1 MRAFSISKLFVL
13 ITGSLLLC
21 LTVSP
26 AAVAGARSA
35 GGGNEPGVQAAATEE
50 AVVDPALFS
59 ALEYRSIGP
68 FRGGRSTTVAGIAD
82 EPDTYYMGTTGG
94 GVWKTTD
101 SGITWANISDGFFD
115 VASVGA
121 IDVADSDLNV
131 IYVGTG
137 SACPRGNVSI
147 GRGVY
152 KSTDAGKTWTFKGLR
167 AAGQIARIHVHPTNP
182 DLVYLAVLGNPF
194 GPTEERGVY
203 RSQDGGETWE
213 KILYVSDT
221 TGAVDLSMNPS
232 NPREIYAAF
241 WRVER
246 KPWTVL
252 DASEDGGI
260 YKTTDGGATW
270 KKLAGGLP
278 QGLTGRIGV
287 SVSPANPE
295 RVYALVSAHDPE
307 GGIYRSEDAGTTWRR
322 INRDRDLRTRH
333 WYYSHITA
341 DPNDA
346 DTVYVMNA
354 GFYRSVDAGASFQ
367 PIRVGHGDTHD
378 LWINPEDSETMILAD
393 DGGAEITGNG
403 GRSWSSLY
411 NQPTAEI
418 YRLTVDN
425 QFPYRVYGA
434 QQDNSTLSMRS
445 DGRGTMQ
452 DWYTVG
458 GCESGHIAVD
468 PRDPNVV
475 YAGCYIGMLSR
486 YDHSTGESADVD
498 VYPVLVDGVAPR
510 ELEYRFQWNAPV
522 VISQH
527 DPNVVYYTSQVV
539 HRSTDEGMSW
549 ESISPDLTT
558 NDPEKQELPGG
569 PLQHDHTSVEVY
581 NTIFAFAE
589 SPHTPEEL
597 WTGSDDGLIHLSRDR
612 GTTWANV
619 TPPQMP
625 TEGTVNALAVSP
637 HRPGRVIA
645 TVYNYRMNDFA
656 PYVFKTD
663 DNGTTWESLT
673 DGTNGIPADTPVR
686 VVREDPDRPGLLY
699 AGTEFGMYISFDDG
713 GEWQPFQ
720 LNLPITPV
728 TDLVVHEQDLVVSTQ
743 GRSFWILD
751 DLTPLHEITDAVAA
765 APAHLF
771 APRAAIRTGGRGARQ
786 ATIHYYFA
794 DAPADE
800 VTLEILDASGEVVR
814 SFTGRAGADD
824 ESGSADD
831 SRGGGRF
838 GGSSSLGAAAGM
850 NQFIWNLQYEPP
862 ELIPDALIY
871 IGYHGGP
878 IATSGSY
885 TVRLTSGEW
894 SQEQALEVLRDP
906 RRDDVTQADLEE
918 QFELQIRLRDLLAES
933 HAAIKTV
940 LSVREQ
946 AMSLAKRA
954 DEAGMGTDLLDR
966 ARNLGEQLTAVEDVL
981 VQTKSEARQD
991 PINFPPM
998 LDNQI
1003 GYLYR
1008 YVVSSYGKPT
1018 QAAYDR
1024 FTDLSAKLGCQTA
1037 EIDML
1042 ISLDVEQFNT
1052 AAAELGLGGVIL
1064 PKK

>member
-1 MRAFSISKLFVL
+1 MRARAISKLFVL
-13 ITGSLLLC
+13 IIGSLILC
-21 LTVSP
+21 LAVSP
-26 AAVAGARSA
+26 AALAGAQSSDSGA
-35 GGGNEPGVQAAATEE
+35 GPGAQASGTAEPAFDET
-50 AVVDPALFS
+50 LFS
-59 ALEYRSIGP
+59 AMGYRSIGP
-68 FRGGRSTTVAGIAD
+68 FRGGRSTTVTGIAD
-82 EPDTYYMGTTGG
+82 EPETYFMGTSGG

-101 SGITWANISDGFFD
+101 SGITWVNISDGFFD

-121 IDVADSDLNV
+121 IDVADSDPNV

-152 KSTDAGKTWTFKGLR
+152 KSTDAGKTWTFMGLR
-167 AAGQIARIHVHPTNP
+167 DAGQIARIHVHPTNP
-182 DLVYLAVLGNPF
+182 ELVYLAVLGNPF

-203 RSQDGGETWE
+203 RSPDGGETWE

-221 TGAVDLSMNPS
+221 TGAVDLSINPS
-232 NPREIYAAF
+232 NPREMYAAF
-241 WRVER
+241 WRAER

-260 YKTTDGGATW
+260 YKTTDGGDTW
-270 KKLAGGLP
+270 KKLGGGLP

-322 INRDRDLRTRH
+322 INRDRNLRTRH

-341 DPNDA
+341 DPNDEN
-346 DTVYVMNA
+346 TVYVMNA

-367 PIRVGHGDTHD
+367 SIRVGHGDTHD
-378 LWINPEDSETMILAD
+378 LWINPNDSQTMILAD

-403 GRSWSSLY
+403 GQSWSSLY

-418 YRLTVDN
+418 YRVTVDN

-458 GCESGHIAVD
+458 GCESGHVAVD

-527 DPNVVYYTSQVV
+527 DPNVLYYTSQVV
-539 HRSTDEGMSW
+539 HRSIDEGMSW

-589 SPHTPEEL
+589 SPHSPDEL

-612 GTTWANV
+612 GATWTNV
-619 TPPQMP
+619 TPSQMP
-625 TEGTVNALAVSP
+625 PEGTVNALDVST
-637 HRPGRVIA
+637 RQPGRVIA

-656 PYVFKTD
+656 PYVFKTED
-663 DNGTTWESLT
+663 YGASWESLS
-673 DGTNGIPADTPVR
+673 DGSNGISADTPVR
-686 VVREDPDRPGLLY
+686 VVREDPDRQGLLY
-699 AGTEFGMYISFDDG
+699 AGTEFGMFVSFNDG
-713 GEWQPFQ
+713 GAWQPFQ
-720 LNLPITPV
+720 LNLPVTPV

-751 DLTPLHEITDAVAA
+751 DLTPLHEMTAQMAT

-771 APRAAIRTGGRGARQ
+771 APRAAIRTGGRGAR
-786 ATIHYYFA
+786 AAVIHYYFA
-794 DAPADE
+794 ETPGGE
-800 VTLEILDASGEVVR
+800 VTLDVLDASGEVVN
-814 SFTGRAGADD
+814 SFTGRPGVD
-824 ESGSADD
+824 ESGEGGG
-831 SRGGGRF
+831 RGGGRF
-838 GGSSSLGAAAGM
+838 GGTPRLEASAGM
-850 NQFIWNLQYEPP
+850 NQFTWNLQYEPP
-862 ELIPDALIY
+862 ELIPGALIY
-871 IGYHGGP
+871 IGYSGGP
-878 IATSGSY
+878 IAAPGNY

-894 SQEQALEVLRDP
+894 SQEQAFEVLRDP
-906 RRDDVTQADLEE
+906 RREDVTQADLEE
-918 QFELQIRLRDLLAES
+918 QFELQVQLRDLLAES

-940 LSVREQ
+940 RSIREQ

-954 DEAGMGTDLLDR
+954 DEAGMGSDLLDK
-966 ARNLGEQLTAVEDVL
+966 ARDLDEQLSVVEEVL
-981 VQTKSEARQD
+981 VQTKSEGRQD

-1024 FTDLSAKLGCQTA
+1024 HVDLAAQLGCQTA
-1037 EIDML
+1037 ELDML
-1042 ISLDVEQFNT
+1042 ISLDVAQFNE

-1064 PKK
+1064 PKE

>member
-1 MRAFSISKLFVL
+1 
-13 ITGSLLLC
+13 
-21 LTVSP
+21 
-26 AAVAGARSA
+26 
-35 GGGNEPGVQAAATEE
+35 
-50 AVVDPALFS
+50 
-59 ALEYRSIGP
+59 
-68 FRGGRSTTVAGIAD
+68 
-82 EPDTYYMGTTGG
+82 
-94 GVWKTTD
+94 
-101 SGITWANISDGFFD
+101 
-115 VASVGA
+115 
-121 IDVADSDLNV
+121 
-131 IYVGTG
+131 
-137 SACPRGNVSI
+137 
-147 GRGVY
+147 
-152 KSTDAGKTWTFKGLR
+152 
-167 AAGQIARIHVHPTNP
+167 
-182 DLVYLAVLGNPF
+182 
-194 GPTEERGVY
+194 
-203 RSQDGGETWE
+203 
-213 KILYVSDT
+213 LYVSET

-241 WRVER
+241 WRAER

-260 YKTTDGGATW
+260 YKTTDGGETW
-270 KKLAGGLP
+270 KKLGGGLP

-307 GGIYRSEDAGTTWRR
+307 GGIYRSEDAGTTWSR
-322 INRDRDLRTRH
+322 INRNRNLRTRH

-354 GFYRSVDAGASFQ
+354 GFYRSIDAGTSFQ

-378 LWINPEDSETMILAD
+378 LWINPADSKTMILAD
-393 DGGAEITGNG
+393 DGGAEITNNG
-403 GRSWSSLY
+403 GLSWSSLY

-418 YRLTVDN
+418 YRVTVDN

-434 QQDNSTLSMRS
+434 QQDNSTLSMSS

-486 YDHSTGESADVD
+486 YNHSTGESADVD

-522 VISQH
+522 VISRH
-527 DPNVVYYTSQVV
+527 DPTVIYYTSQVV

-549 ESISPDLTT
+549 EAISPDLTT

-589 SPHTPEEL
+589 SPHSADEL
-597 WTGSDDGLIHLSRDR
+597 WTGSDDGLVHVSRDR
-612 GTTWANV
+612 GATWTNV

-625 TEGTVNALAVSP
+625 TEGTVNAIDVST

-656 PYVFKTD
+656 PYVFKTED
-663 DNGTTWESLT
+663 FGATWESIT
-673 DGTNGIPADTPVR
+673 DGTNGIPSDTPVR
-686 VVREDPDRPGLLY
+686 VVREDPDRAGLLY
-699 AGTEFGMYISFDDG
+699 AGTEFGMYTSFDDG
-713 GEWQPFQ
+713 VSWQPFQ
-720 LNLPITPV
+720 LNLPVTPV
-728 TDLVVHEQDLVVSTQ
+728 TDMVVHEQDLVVSTQ

-751 DLTPLHEITDAVAA
+751 DLTPLHEITDAVAE

-771 APRAAIRTGGRGARQ
+771 APRAAIRTGGRGARP
-786 ATIHYYFA
+786 AVIHYYFA
-794 DAPADE
+794 ETPADE
-800 VTLEILDASGEVVR
+800 VTLEILDARGDVVR
-814 SFTGRAGADD
+814 GVTGRPGAEED
-824 ESGSADD
+824 GAPGG

-838 GGSSSLGAAAGM
+838 GAPPRLGVSAGM
-850 NQFIWNLQYEPP
+850 NQFTWNLSYEPP

-871 IGYHGGP
+871 IGYSGGP
-878 IATSGSY
+878 IASSGTY

-894 SQEQALEVLRDP
+894 SQEQPLEVLRDP
-906 RRDDVTQADLEE
+906 RRDDVTQADLDEH
-918 QFELQIRLRDLLAES
+918 FELQVQLRDLLAES
-933 HAAIKTV
+933 HAAIKTIR
-940 LSVREQ
+940 SVREQ
-946 AMSLAKRA
+946 AMSLARRGE
-954 DEAGMGTDLLDR
+954 EAGMGTELLEK
-966 ARNLGEQLTAVEDVL
+966 AKELAEQLTTVEEVL

-1008 YVVSSYGKPT
+1008 YVVGSYGRPT
-1018 QAAYDR
+1018 KAAYDR
-1024 FTDLSAKLGCQTA
+1024 YVELSAALGCQTA
-1037 EIDML
+1037 EMDML
-1042 ISLDVEQFNT
+1042 ISLDVEEFNS
-1052 AAAELGLGGVIL
+1052 AAAEMGLGGVIL

>member
-1 MRAFSISKLFVL
+1 MRLCSANKLPVFVAG
-13 ITGSLLLC
+13 ILLL
-21 LTVSP
+21 LLIVSGPP
-26 AAVAGARSA
+26 AAAAQRAESGEGEVTRSDDAPPAG
-35 GGGNEPGVQAAATEE
+35 
-50 AVVDPALFS
+50 VDPALFS
-59 ALEYRSIGP
+59 AMEYRSIGP
-68 FRGGRSTTVAGIAD
+68 LRGGRSTAVTGIAG
-82 EPDTYYMGTTGG
+82 EPDTFYMGTTGG

-101 SGITWANISDGFFD
+101 SGITWENISDGFFD

-121 IDVADSDLNV
+121 IDVADSDPNV

-152 KSTDAGKTWTFKGLR
+152 KSTDSGKTWAFMGLR
-167 AAGQIARIHVHPTNP
+167 DAGQIARIRVHPADP

-194 GPTEERGVY
+194 GPGEERGVY
-203 RSQDGGETWE
+203 RSRDGGETWH
-213 KILYVSDT
+213 KVLYVSEA
-221 TGAVDLSMNPS
+221 TGAVDLSMNPV

-246 KPWTVL
+246 KPWTVI

-260 YKTTDGGATW
+260 YKTTDGGETW
-270 KKLAGGLP
+270 KKLSGGLP

-287 SVSPANPE
+287 SISPANPE
-295 RVYALVSAHDPE
+295 RVFALVSAHDPE
-307 GGIYRSEDAGTTWRR
+307 GGIYRSEDAGATWQR
-322 INRDRDLRTRH
+322 INRDRNLRTRH

-341 DPNDA
+341 DPNDE

-354 GFYRSVDAGASFQ
+354 GFYRSIDAGASFQ

-378 LWINPEDSETMILAD
+378 LWINPSDSRTMILAD
-393 DGGAEITGNG
+393 DGGGEITTNG
-403 GRSWSSLY
+403 GGTWSSLY

-418 YRLTVDN
+418 YRVIVDE

-434 QQDNSTLSMRS
+434 QQDNSTLSVRS

-452 DWYTVG
+452 DWYDVG

-468 PRDPNVV
+468 RRNPNIV
-475 YAGCYIGMLSR
+475 YAGCYIGMLTR
-486 YDHSTGESADVD
+486 YDHSTGETTDVD

-510 ELEYRFQWNAPV
+510 DLEYRFQWNAPV

-527 DPNVVYYTSQVV
+527 DPDVIYYTSQVV
-539 HRSTDEGMSW
+539 HRSTDEGKSW

-589 SPHTPEEL
+589 SPHTAEEL
-597 WTGSDDGLIHLSRDR
+597 WTGSDDGRIHMSRDG
-612 GTTWANV
+612 GTSWVEV

-625 TEGTVNALAVSP
+625 AEGTVNALEISR
-637 HRPGRVIA
+637 HQRGRVIA
-645 TVYNYRMNDFA
+645 TIYNYRMDDFA
-656 PYVFKTD
+656 PYVFRTED
-663 DNGTTWESLT
+663 YGSSWDLLT

-713 GEWQPFQ
+713 DRWQSFQ

-728 TDLVVHEQDLVVSTQ
+728 TDMVVHEQDLVVATQ

-751 DLTPLHEITDAVAA
+751 DVTPLHEITDEVAA

-771 APRAAIRTGGRGARQ
+771 APRAAIRTVGRGARP
-786 ATIHYYFA
+786 AVIHYYFA
-794 DAPADE
+794 EVPDTD
-800 VTLEILDASGEVVR
+800 VTLEILDAGGSIVR
-814 SFTGRAGADD
+814 SFTGRAGAG
-824 ESGSADD
+824 ERATGGEGRGGRAGSA
-831 SRGGGRF
+831 
-838 GGSSSLGAAAGM
+838 GAARLTPSAGM
-850 NQFIWNLQYEPP
+850 NRFVWNLQYEPP
-862 ELIPDALIY
+862 VLVPGALIY
-871 IGYHGGP
+871 IGYRGGP
-878 IATSGSY
+878 IAVPGTY
-885 TVRLTSGEW
+885 TVRLSAGDW
-894 SQEQALEVLRDP
+894 RQEQPLEVLGDP
-906 RRDDVTQADLEE
+906 RRPDISRGELVD
-918 QFELQIRLRDLLAES
+918 QFELEVQLRDLLTEA
-933 HAAIKTV
+933 HAAIKTIR
-940 LSVREQ
+940 SVREQ
-946 AMSLAKRA
+946 AISLAKRA
-954 DEAGMGTDLLDR
+954 DEAGMESDLLDR
-966 ARNLGEQLTAVEDVL
+966 ARALDEALTAVEQQL

-1008 YVVSSYGKPT
+1008 YVVGGYGEPT

-1024 FTDLSAKLGCQTA
+1024 HMELSGQLDCLVA
-1037 EIDML
+1037 ELEML
-1042 ISLDVEQFNT
+1042 IRLDLAEFNT
-1052 AAAELGLGGVIL
+1052 VAAELGIGGVIL
-1064 PKK
+1064 AKE